1 MRATHRLTWVLA
13 AMLGCAESGR
23 DADVADAQ
31 SPRVPRLDAEVTG
44 PVPVADLGSAR
55 DGLRPPA
62 DASVQAADAARDLGV
77 PPDAAP
83 TGADATPPPVVDA
96 APIPVVDAGPA
107 PDLDAALAPADA
119 AAPVHPALPWD
130 DDPCATLDVGDD
142 PYAGPVARFTAAD
155 DAAPPPQGGLVVLG
169 SSTVR
174 RWEDAQRLLSA
185 WDPLQRGLGGA
196 RLVDLARWT
205 EPLVVRHAP
214 SGVLVFAGT
223 NDIVAG
229 RTVEQTVDA
238 FRCLVTR
245 VDAAQPGTP
254 VLYIGITPAP
264 SRWGSWPAAAE
275 VNARIAALAEQHP
288 SIVYVD
294 TPAAFLETGSPPDPS
309 LFVGDLLHLS
319 DTGYALWGDLVR
331 DAVEA
336 HVPRAVSPLP
346 PGPPAGTY
354 LRVDLGPFNP
364 EDGRLAPA
372 SDRFDIRWNAWP
384 DARGGDQVLAGEAL
398 RGLVST
404 RGDRTQVDLLI
415 AGGFRTNGLRNGGL
429 LAPDFAHLGTL
440 AVPEATE
447 DFFFTGGSDDPAG
460 LTFSGLSP
468 DATHTLRLFA
478 SRASGDERRTT
489 RFIVYGGGPSSEAT
503 VLTTGPGIGANG
515 GDANVSELVVFTGL
529 VPDTRGRLHLDVR
542 IDAGQFAYLNLL
554 ELEVEAAR

>member
-1 MRATHRLTWVLA
+1 MPWILA
-13 AMLGCAESGR
+13 AMLGCAGTGR
-23 DADVADAQ
+23 EADEAAPQ
-31 SPRVPRLDAEVTG
+31 QPRVPRADAEVT
-44 PVPVADLGSAR
+44 VPVSVADMRSDRDGSA
-55 DGLRPPA
+55 PPA
-62 DASVQAADAARDLGV
+62 DAFSGTADAARDLGA
-77 PPDAAP
+77 PPDGAP
-83 TGADATPPPVVDA
+83 PRVDGTPAPEVDA
-96 APIPVVDAGPA
+96 APM
-107 PDLDAALAPADA
+107 PDLDAAPMPDVDA

-130 DDPCATLDVGDD
+130 DDPCATLDVGND
-142 PYAGPVARFTAAD
+142 PFADLVARFSAAD
-155 DAAPPPQGGLVVLG
+155 DAAPPTPGGLVVLG

-174 RWEDAQRLLSA
+174 RWEDAQRLLAA

-196 RLVDLARWT
+196 RLADLARWA

-223 NDIVAG
+223 NDIADG
-229 RTVEQTVDA
+229 RTAQQTFDA

-254 VLYIGITPAP
+254 VLFIGITPAP
-264 SRWGSWPAAAE
+264 SRWGTWPAAAD
-275 VNARIAALAEQHP
+275 VNARIAELAEQHP
-288 SIVYVD
+288 SIFYVD
-294 TPAAFLETGSPPDPS
+294 TPSAFLETGSPPDPS
-309 LFVGDLLHLS
+309 LFVGDQLHLS

-336 HVPRAVSPLP
+336 HLPRAMSPLP
-346 PGPPAGTY
+346 PGPPPGTY
-354 LRVDLGPFNP
+354 LRVDLGPSNP

-384 DARGGDQVLAGEAL
+384 GARGGEQVLAGEAL

-404 RGDRTQVDLLI
+404 RGERTQVDVLI

-447 DFFFTGGSDDPAG
+447 DFFFTAGPDDPAG

-478 SRASGDERRTT
+478 SRASNEERRTS
-489 RFIVYGGGPSSEAT
+489 RFIVYGGGPPSEAT
-503 VLTTGPGIGANG
+503 VLTTGPGIGVDG
-515 GDANVSELVVFTGL
+515 GDANVSELVVFMGL
-529 VPDTRGRLHLDVR
+529 RPDARGRLHLDVR

-554 ELEVEAAR
+554 ELEVEPAR